1 MEILQSIGAYHATAI
16 ILAFLLVF
24 GILVPIVGII
34 PKVKEIISLRYL
46 TLVVWLACTI
56 GIIVNFSELSDS
68 VKLSVVIST
77 AIMSGIFV
85 IARSIEKWLYNGW
98 SFNREIKASVSKGD
112 AKAEIEIKNVEDKDE
127 KKDESD
133 LKGLAKYEQ
142 GER

>member
-16 ILAFLLVF
+16 ILSFLLVF

-98 SFNREIKASVSKGD
+98 SFNREIKASVTKGD
-112 AKAEIEIKNVEDKDE
+112 IKAEIEVKDKDTVE
-127 KKDESD
+127 KDESD

-142 GER
+142 GE